1 MKVFEEGKIEVLFL
15 RYEEMKKDNVIL
27 VIYKFVEFIGVEL
40 YDVEEILRVINFI
53 KMKEKF
59 N

>member
-1 MKVFEEGKIEVLFL
+1 
-15 RYEEMKKDNVIL
+15 MKKDNVIF

-40 YDVEEILRVINFI
+40 YDVEEILRVMNFI

-59 N
+59 NQGYMELDGSLFDMLVF

>member
-1 MKVFEEGKIEVLFL
+1 
-15 RYEEMKKDNVIL
+15 MKKDNVIF

-40 YDVEEILRVINFI
+40 YDVEEILRVMNFI